1 MFLLDLIQGFIIGA
15 TLIIA
20 IGPQNLFVIN
30 QGLKKNFVFTSVIF
44 CSLSDSIL
52 IILGINLSNLIIN
65 INTNSI
71 VILKIIGGI
80 WLVIYGLNK
89 IIKINNSKYINKKNE
104 IDNNLKKIFI
114 TLFLITYANPHVYL
128 DTVILIGSISTTF
141 ESQLFFGIGAI
152 IASFTFF
159 FSLGYLSKF
168 LSKYIYSEKTWFWID
183 LTIGLLMISYGLKFI
198 FF

>member
-1 MFLLDLIQGFIIGA
+1 MNILDLIQGFLIGGS
-15 TLIIA
+15 LILA

-30 QGLKKNFVFTSVIF
+30 QGLKREYVFTTVLF

-52 IILGINLSNLIIN
+52 IVLGIKLSNIVTN
-65 INTNSI
+65 INPYTI
-71 VILKIIGGI
+71 TILKVVGGV
-80 WLVIYGLNK
+80 WLIYYGLNK

-104 IDNNLKKIFI
+104 TDNNFKKIFI

-183 LTIGLLMISYGLKFI
+183 LIIGSLMIIYGFYFI
-198 FF
+198 IY